1 MAFYQEI
8 RYCIVSDPSLLGDGI
23 CHNFGLYNTAG
34 CGFDGGDCD
43 KFNAQYTRDGVNNC
57 TAPYPV
63 FLEDGKCDGGD
74 VYSTTPPSVIMMV
87 ETVSILTCSTQ
98 IVPGLSC
105 ITKQWQMRCG

>member
-43 KFNAQYTRDGVNNC
+43 GFNANYTHDGVNNC
-57 TAPYPV
+57 TAPYPF
-63 FLEDGKCDGGD
+63 FLGDGKCDGGD
-74 VYSTTPPSVIMMV
+74 V
-87 ETVSILTCSTQ
+87 ETASMLN
-98 IVPGLSC
+98 
-105 ITKQWQMRCG
+105 